1 MAHFEPPIN
10 WTDFEDIAMKLHER
24 FGNEF
29 GESKIY
35 RVRFTELL
43 DWVLQQPQD
52 ARLVVSD
59 APLARGVMEGIA
71 RHGLY

>member
-1 MAHFEPPIN
+1 MRAVV
-10 WTDFEDIAMKLHER
+10 
-24 FGNEF
+24 GNAQP
-29 GESKIY
+29 S
-35 RVRFTELL
+35 LL